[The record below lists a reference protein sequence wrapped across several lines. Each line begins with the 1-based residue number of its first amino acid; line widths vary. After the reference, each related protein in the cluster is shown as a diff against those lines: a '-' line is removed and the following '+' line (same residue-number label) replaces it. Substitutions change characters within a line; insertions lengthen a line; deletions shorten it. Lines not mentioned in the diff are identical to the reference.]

1 MMANLNPPGDL
12 PAMSPPNS
20 ILAMLLASLTLLALA
35 GCGGTLVAPDSLV
48 EDAGDEAF
56 VDQLVK
62 ACGKRELGRQPLNY
76 LVQVETGDANIYF
89 IDQTSKLY
97 FGRIDRQGYV
107 SNLNTFLPG
116 DNQDA
121 LKCIF
126 AQLDQVPG
134 R

>member
-1 MMANLNPPGDL
+1 
-12 PAMSPPNS
+12 MSPLNGT
-20 ILAMLLASLTLLALA
+20 LAAVLAPLTLLALLA
-35 GCGGTLVAPDSLV
+35 LSGCGGSLVAPDSLI
-48 EDAGDEAF
+48 EDPGDDAF

-97 FGRIDRQGYV
+97 FGRVDRQGYA

-121 LKCIF
+121 LTCIF

>member
-1 MMANLNPPGDL
+1 MANLNPPGDL

>member
-1 MMANLNPPGDL
+1 
-12 PAMSPPNS
+12 MSPPNGTLAA
-20 ILAMLLASLTLLALA
+20 ILAPLTLLALS
-35 GCGGTLVAPDSLV
+35 GCGGSLVAPDSLV
-48 EDAGDEAF
+48 ENPGDEAF

-76 LVQVETGDANIYF
+76 LVQVETGDDNIYF

-97 FGRIDRQGYV
+97 FGRVDRQAYA
-107 SNLNTFLPG
+107 SNINTFLPG

-121 LKCIF
+121 LTCIF
-126 AQLDQVPG
+126 SQLDQVQG

>member
-1 MMANLNPPGDL
+1 MSLTNGNL
-12 PAMSPPNS
+12 AKV
-20 ILAMLLASLTLLALA
+20 LAPLTLLALA
-35 GCGGTLVAPDSLV
+35 GCGGSLIAPDSLV
-48 EDAGDEAF
+48 EDRGDEAF
-56 VDQLVK
+56 VDQLVA
-62 ACGKRELGRQPLNY
+62 ACGQRELGRQPLNY

-97 FGRIDRQGYV
+97 FGRVDRQGYA

-126 AQLDQVPG
+126 AQLDQLPG

>member
-1 MMANLNPPGDL
+1 
-12 PAMSPPNS
+12 MSSPNS

-97 FGRIDRQGYV
+97 FGRIDRQGYA
-107 SNLNTFLPG
+107 SNLKTFRPG